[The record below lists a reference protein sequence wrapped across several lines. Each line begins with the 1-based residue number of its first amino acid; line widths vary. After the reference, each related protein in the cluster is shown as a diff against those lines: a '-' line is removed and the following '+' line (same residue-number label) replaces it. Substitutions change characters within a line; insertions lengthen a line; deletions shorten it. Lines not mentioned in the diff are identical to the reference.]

1 MNMNELKPFM
11 PFEPVRMDR
20 VPSGSEWLHQVK
32 WDGVRILSY
41 HNGTRTTLHNRK
53 LRERT
58 LHYPE
63 LTDTPFINSDSFITD
78 GEVIALGK
86 DGKPSFHEVM
96 RRDGLRKMERV
107 KEVQKVVP
115 ITYMV
120 FDLLFYNGEWL
131 LQRPLTERLEL
142 LRQVI
147 LPNASVQPVTSLE
160 EGEALY
166 EVIQQNGMEGI
177 VCKKKNSTYTIDGKD
192 ARWVKVKNYGD
203 VLAVI
208 GGFTLNG
215 GIVNAVLLGLYDNE
229 GSFHFIGK
237 VGTGKLSRSDWRELT
252 VHLHQIQAK
261 MRPFINFHPEM
272 KNAYWVTPTLVVKV
286 QYTEWRI
293 HEGHTLRQP
302 SIQSFMDTPPSQCRF
317 DDM

>member
-1 MNMNELKPFM
+1 MNELKPLI
-11 PFEPVRMDR
+11 PFEPTRMDHI
-20 VPSGSEWLHQVK
+20 PTGAGWLYQVK

-41 HNGTRTTLHNRK
+41 NNGTQTTLFNRK

-58 LHYPE
+58 LHFPE
-63 LTDTPFINSDSFITD
+63 LINEPFIKGNSFITD
-78 GEVIALGK
+78 GEVIALAK

-96 RRDGLRKMERV
+96 RRDGLRRMERV

-120 FDLLFYNGEWL
+120 FDLLYYNGEWL

-142 LRQVI
+142 LNQVI
-147 LPNASVQPVTSLE
+147 LPNSSVQPVTSHDQ
-160 EGEALY
+160 GEALFQ
-166 EVIQQNGMEGI
+166 VIQQNGMEGI
-177 VCKKKNSTYTIDGKD
+177 VCKKKNSTYAIDGKD
-192 ARWVKVKNYGD
+192 DRWVKIKNYGD

-215 GIVNAVLLGLYDNE
+215 GIVNAALLGLHDNE
-229 GSFHFIGK
+229 GNLHFIGK
-237 VGTGKLSRSDWRELT
+237 VGTGKLSRNDWRELT
-252 VHLHQIQAK
+252 VHLLRIQAGI
-261 MRPFINFHPEM
+261 RPFVNYHPEM
-272 KNAYWVTPTLVVKV
+272 KNAHWVTPTLVVKV

-302 SIQSFMDTPPSQCRF
+302 SIQSFVDIPPRECKF
-317 DDM
+317 DNSL